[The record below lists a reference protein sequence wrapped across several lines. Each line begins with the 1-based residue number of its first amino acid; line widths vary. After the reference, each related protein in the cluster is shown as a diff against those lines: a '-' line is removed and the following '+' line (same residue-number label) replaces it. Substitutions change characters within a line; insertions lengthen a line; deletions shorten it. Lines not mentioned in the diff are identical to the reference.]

1 MSKRTLLL
9 LVALVAGGF
18 AASTTSAQAAAAP
31 VTPTVSAVTAVSLP
45 ADPYLG
51 GALATH
57 VVEAVACRDWGQCEL
72 NPNGTPCDTP
82 RGCVCGWSGTKRKC
96 GRY

>member
-18 AASTTSAQAAAAP
+18 AASSASAQDSAAP
-31 VTPTVSAVTAVSLP
+31 VTPTVSAAPAPALP

-51 GALATH
+51 GALATR
-57 VVEAVACRDWGQCEL
+57 VPQATACRDEGQCEFQ
-72 NPNGTPCDTP
+72 PNGTKCDTP
-82 RGCVCGWSGTKRKC
+82 KGCVCGWAGGQREC
-96 GRY
+96 GRW